1 MTGPT
6 AIAHMGDGSVITLD
20 SLRDCF
26 EGAVPAILATV
37 DPGGVP
43 NVSFISQVHYVDPGR
58 IALSY
63 QFFNKTRRNILS
75 TRAAGVE
82 VVDPLTMAIYHLD
95 LDFET
100 TEAEGPIFE
109 SMKTRLAGI
118 ASHTG
123 MEEVFRLMG
132 ADLFRVAAIR
142 CVVEPRFARPSPR
155 VAALPALRRVLGEMA
170 RATVLGELYDKT
182 LDAIAR
188 HLGITNL
195 MILVPDE
202 TRGALDAV
210 ATWGYPA
217 SGIGSEVR
225 LGHGVIGVAAR
236 EKVAIRIDHMST
248 EYLYGSA
255 VRDRLRAAAGPGA
268 PESKEIAFPG
278 LSRPESQIAL
288 PMVRQGRLAGVLFA
302 ESPLPLR
309 FLHEEEDTL
318 ACIASALAGHAAA
331 IAADEDI
338 ADAATPRVTS
348 SFDTT
353 LALRHFAADDSVFAG
368 GDYAIKGVAGAILWK
383 LLRAYVTTGA
393 CEFSNR
399 ELRLSPE
406 LRLPSHAEN
415 LEARLVL
422 LERRLREKALPVR
435 MEKTGRGRFTLVVQA
450 SLTLQEE

>member
-1 MTGPT
+1 MNQTGEGP
-6 AIAHMGDGSVITLD
+6 ITLD
-20 SLRDCF
+20 ALRDCL
-26 EGAVPAILATV
+26 EGTVPATLATV
-37 DPGGVP
+37 DPSGVP
-43 NVSFISQVHYVDPGR
+43 NVSFISQVDYVDPGR
-58 IALSY
+58 VALSY
-63 QFFNKTRRNILS
+63 QFFNKTRRNILA
-75 TRAAGVE
+75 TRCATVE
-82 VVDPLTMAIYHLD
+82 VVDPLTVAFYQLD

-100 TEAEGPIFE
+100 TESEGPVFE
-109 SMKTRLAGI
+109 SMKARLAGI

-123 MEEVFRLMG
+123 MEGVFRLMG
-132 ADLFRVAAIR
+132 ADIFRVRSIR
-142 CVVEPRFARPSPR
+142 RIVEPRLPRPQPA
-155 VAALPALRRVLGEMA
+155 VPMLPAQRRVLADMA
-170 RATVLGELYDKT
+170 RASVLGDLYDRT

-202 TRGALDAV
+202 SRGALDAV
-210 ATWGYPA
+210 ATWGYAA
-217 SGIGSEVR
+217 SGIGAEVR
-225 LGHGVIGVAAR
+225 IGEGVIGVAAR

-255 VRDRLRAAAGPGA
+255 VRDRLRAESGAAA
-268 PESKEIAFPG
+268 AESQGVAFPG

-288 PMVRQGRLAGVLFA
+288 PMIWQGRLTGVLFA
-302 ESPLPLR
+302 ESAQPMR

-318 ACIASALAGHAAA
+318 ACIASALAAHAAA
-331 IAADEDI
+331 LAADED
-338 ADAATPRVTS
+338 AGDSPAPDVNP

-368 GDYAIKGVAGAILWK
+368 GDYVIKGVAGAILWK
-383 LLRAYVTTGA
+383 LVKAHAATGA

-422 LERRLREKALPVR
+422 LERRLREKALPIQ
-435 MEKTGRGRFTLVVQA
+435 MEKIGRGRFRLAVRA
-450 SLTLQEE
+450 NLSLAEE